1 MDNPQHARWI
11 GLTCLGVTAV
21 GWALNWPLM
30 KILLRSWPPLFARGL
45 AGTCAAFILA
55 ALALGCGQSLRVP
68 RKVIPKLLLSSFT
81 NVFAWMG
88 LGTVAMKFISVAE
101 GALIIYTMP
110 IWAMLLAWPLR
121 HLRPSGRDI
130 AGLVL
135 GMMGV
140 ALLLGANG
148 FAIDTGEL
156 IGIVLSFSCAI
167 LFALG
172 NVLTKAPLPL
182 PPIAAVAWQVGIGC
196 FVMLLLGILVE
207 RPNYTAIT
215 PTGLACFTYMTLV
228 PMGLCYV
235 TWFETLKRLP
245 TTAASTG
252 MLLVPA
258 IAIAA
263 ANITLGEAF
272 GVREVAAIALT
283 LGGVALALQRPQ
295 GSANLST
302 AER

>member
-1 MDNPQHARWI
+1 
-11 GLTCLGVTAV
+11 
-21 GWALNWPLM
+21 M

-55 ALALGCGQSLRVP
+55 ALAVSCGQSLRVP
-68 RKVIPKLLLSSFT
+68 RKVLPKLLLSSFT

-121 HLRPSGRDI
+121 HLRPGRRDI
-130 AGLVL
+130 AGLFL

-148 FAIDTGEL
+148 LAIDTNEFV
-156 IGIVLSFSCAI
+156 GIILSLSCAI

-172 NVLTKAPLPL
+172 NVLTKTPL

-196 FVMLLLGILVE
+196 SVMLLLGILVE

-215 PTGLACFTYMTLV
+215 PTGVACFTYMTLV

-235 TWFETLKRLP
+235 TWFETLKHLP

-283 LGGVALALQRPQ
+283 LGGVALALQRPP